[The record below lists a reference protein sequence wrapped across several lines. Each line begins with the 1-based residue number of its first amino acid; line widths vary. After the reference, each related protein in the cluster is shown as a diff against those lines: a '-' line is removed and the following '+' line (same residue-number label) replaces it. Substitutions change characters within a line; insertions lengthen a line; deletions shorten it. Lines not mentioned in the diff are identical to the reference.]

1 MKTAYALL
9 ATTIISS
16 VALHGVSISLTQFSN
31 EMTQTS
37 EEVSETLISQPEDFD
52 HLGFFMAE
60 DLHIDFSNSLSDRS
74 LEGVHHARMLAEV
87 IANLERH
94 AQELQED
101 PASWLGD
108 PNPDGGES
116 FDSDLFRQ
124 WARYDPSAA
133 LEWVNSSTTVVPE
146 PKSFALIAATLSF
159 LTVVVI
165 RRSSGRSA
173 LS

>member
-1 MKTAYALL
+1 MKKGYALFV
-9 ATTIISS
+9 TTIISS
-16 VALHGVSISLTQFSN
+16 VALHGISISLTQFSD
-31 EMTQTS
+31 EMTKIS
-37 EEVSETLISQPEDFD
+37 GEASETLISFPEDFN

-60 DLHIDFSNSLSDRS
+60 GLHLDFSNSLSDRS
-74 LEGVHHARMLAEV
+74 LDSEFRARMLAEV
-87 IANLERH
+87 TANLERH

-108 PNPDGGES
+108 PNPDGSES
-116 FDSDLFRQ
+116 FDSGLSRQ

-146 PKSFALIAATLSF
+146 PKSFALIAATVSF

-165 RRSSGRSA
+165 RRRSGRSA
-173 LS
+173 LW